1 MVQLVNSQGLCDQI
15 AKKFVGS
22 NQQLDQHGRYY
33 NNLGKMLCLG
43 NEIFKCQLRLL
54 KVKGGGY
61 HSKHRPVPLKFQ
73 VIQILQH

>member
-22 NQQLDQHGRYY
+22 NRQLDQHGRYC
-33 NNLGKMLCLG
+33 NNLGKTLGLG
-43 NEIFKCQLRLL
+43 NEIFKFQLRLL

-61 HSKHRPVPLKFQ
+61 HSEHRPVPLQFQ